1 MRTKWPSGTRA
12 LLLTWL
18 WSLVSNPAEAA
29 TEPGRPARTGRP
41 ARAAQP
47 AQIVQ
52 ASRPKLPPI
61 RPRLPGRGQGHVHVQ
76 GQGVATRPR
85 PPRHGPVELYAPL
98 HNERLLFRPFDER
111 GRPRKNARRE
121 LSHFLRCPHTGRER
135 PVDARLVPVLY
146 RMGRHFGKQVVIYSG
161 YRPPQLST
169 RPRSRHLSAAAI
181 DFHIPGVKNI
191 EVVRWL
197 QQEFHPLGIGFYPD
211 GVHVHLDVDRTV
223 DAYWVKRGSDAV
235 PLSRRLS
242 QRGKPGPGK
251 G

>member
-1 MRTKWPSGTRA
+1 
-12 LLLTWL
+12 
-18 WSLVSNPAEAA
+18 
-29 TEPGRPARTGRP
+29 
-41 ARAAQP
+41 
-47 AQIVQ
+47 
-52 ASRPKLPPI
+52 
-61 RPRLPGRGQGHVHVQ
+61 
-76 GQGVATRPR
+76 
-85 PPRHGPVELYAPL
+85 VELYAPL

-111 GRPRKNARRE
+111 GRPRKSARRE
-121 LSHFLRCPHTGRER
+121 LSHFLRCPHTGKER

-146 RMGRHFGKQVVIYSG
+146 RMGRHFGKQVVVYSG

-181 DFHIPGVKNI
+181 DFHIPGVRNI

-211 GVHVHLDVDRTV
+211 GMHVHLDVDRTV
-223 DAYWVKRGSDAV
+223 DAYWVKRGSDAL
-235 PLSRRLS
+235 PLSQRLS